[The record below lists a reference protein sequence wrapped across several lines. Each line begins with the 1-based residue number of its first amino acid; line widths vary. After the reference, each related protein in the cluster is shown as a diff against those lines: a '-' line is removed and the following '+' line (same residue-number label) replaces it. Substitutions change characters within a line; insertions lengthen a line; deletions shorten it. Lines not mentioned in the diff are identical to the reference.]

1 MTVSEITTNVLK
13 DWLGVSDGDETALNA
28 CLTAAK
34 SRAVGYTG
42 LTLAELDEHEDGY
55 TGLTL
60 AELDEH
66 EDITIAVIGM
76 VNDFYTNNRP
86 DTAQIAINPMSRN
99 ILNMYSKNLL

>member
-1 MTVSEITTNVLK
+1 MAMTVSEITINVLK

-34 SRAVGYTG
+34 SRAV
-42 LTLAELDEHEDGY
+42 GY

>member
-1 MTVSEITTNVLK
+1 MMTVSEITVNTLK
-13 DWLGVSDGDETALNA
+13 DWLGISDGDETALNA
-28 CLTAAK
+28 CLAAAK
-34 SRAVGYTG
+34 SRAV
-42 LTLAELDEHEDGY
+42 GY

-76 VNDFYTNNRP
+76 VNDFYINNRP

>member
-1 MTVSEITTNVLK
+1 MAMTVSEITINVLK

-42 LTLAELDEHEDGY
+42 LTLAELDEHED
-55 TGLTL
+55 
-60 AELDEH
+60 
-66 EDITIAVIGM
+66 ITIAVIGM

-86 DTAQIAINPMSRN
+86 DIAQIAINPMSKN

>member
-34 SRAVGYTG
+34 SRAV
-42 LTLAELDEHEDGY
+42 GY

>member
-1 MTVSEITTNVLK
+1 MTVSEITVNTLK
-13 DWLGVSDGDETALNA
+13 DWLGISDGDENTLTV
-28 CLTAAK
+28 CLSAVK
-34 SRAVGYTG
+34 SRAMSYTG
-42 LTLAELDEHEDGY
+42 LTLAELD
-55 TGLTL
+55 L
-60 AELDEH
+60 H

>member
-1 MTVSEITTNVLK
+1 MAMTVSEITINVLK

-42 LTLAELDEHEDGY
+42 LTLAELDEHEDI
-55 TGLTL
+55 
-60 AELDEH
+60 A
-66 EDITIAVIGM
+66 IAVLGI

-86 DTAQIAINPMSRN
+86 DTAQISINKMSKS
-99 ILNMYSKNLL
+99 ILDMYSKNLL

>member
-1 MTVSEITTNVLK
+1 MAMTVSEITINVLK
-13 DWLGVSDGDETALNA
+13 DWLGVSDGDETALNV
-28 CLTAAK
+28 CLSAAK
-34 SRAVGYTG
+34 SRAV
-42 LTLAELDEHEDGY
+42 GY

-86 DTAQIAINPMSRN
+86 DIAQIAINPMSKN